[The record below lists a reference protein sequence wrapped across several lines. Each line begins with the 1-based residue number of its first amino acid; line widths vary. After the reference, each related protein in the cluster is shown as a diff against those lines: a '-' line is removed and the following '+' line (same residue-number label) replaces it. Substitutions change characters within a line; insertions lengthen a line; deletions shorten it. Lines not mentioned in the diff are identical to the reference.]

1 MLKSAEL
8 AFRSMAIKRQFA
20 FEPEVYTMNPLIA
33 LTVTALLLVSASAAD
48 AKGCI
53 KGAIVGG
60 VAGHHAGHGVVGAAA
75 GCAYGRHRA
84 NHEAQKQQQGQ
95 PQN

>member
-1 MLKSAEL
+1 
-8 AFRSMAIKRQFA
+8 MAIVQICRNGTPITVRSHFA
-20 FEPEVYTMNPLIA
+20 FELEECIMNLLVA

-53 KGAIVGG
+53 KGAIAGG
-60 VAGHHAGHGVVGAAA
+60 VAGHYAGHGVVGAAA
-75 GCAYGRHRA
+75 GCYYGRHRA
-84 NHEAQKQQQGQ
+84 NQQAKQQGQ